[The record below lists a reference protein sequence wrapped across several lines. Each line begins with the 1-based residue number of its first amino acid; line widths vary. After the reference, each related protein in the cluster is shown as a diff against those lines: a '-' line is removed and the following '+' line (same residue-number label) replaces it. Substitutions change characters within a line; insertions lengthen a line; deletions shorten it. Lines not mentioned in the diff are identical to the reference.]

1 MQLEQLTARSFRN
14 LADVDLAWGT
24 GFNIIWGNNAQGKTN
39 LLEAV
44 YLLGHLKSFR
54 GARTAELIQEGMC
67 AARLSGRLIS
77 GNVQHRL
84 DLTLE
89 QQGQTPRLDGKP
101 VQRLSQFIGTLRPV
115 LFTADELILLKGSP
129 AGRRTLL
136 DRAVLQADPGY
147 LDRFQTYNR
156 VLRQRNQLL
165 REKAAAAILEPWN
178 EALVE
183 NGAHI
188 RHDRLIYLEGLRQV
202 LAGIGR
208 EIADSD
214 ERLELQYLQ
223 ATSSVNRDGLC
234 TELRH
239 ELERLH
245 VRERQLGQTLVG
257 PHRDDPEPRIDGRP
271 LKLFGSQGQH
281 RSFLLAF
288 KAAQLIDLERRLD
301 EPPLLLLDDLA
312 SELDARR
319 QASFFAFL
327 RRRRGQVLITTTHPA
342 TLGEAVCPQAR
353 FFHVEEGRIEER
365 QAV

>member
-1 MQLEQLTARSFRN
+1 MFLEQLNVRQFRN
-14 LADVDLAWGT
+14 LSAATLQWGP
-24 GFNIIWGNNAQGKTN
+24 GFNVIWGNNAQGKTN

-44 YLLGHLKSFR
+44 YLLGQLKSFR
-54 GARTAELIQEGMC
+54 GARTAELIQCGTA
-67 AARLSGRLIS
+67 AARLTAQLVS
-77 GNVQHRL
+77 GNVQRRL
-84 DLTLE
+84 EVTLE
-89 QQGQTPRLDGKP
+89 KHGQTPRLDGKP

-115 LFTADELILLKGSP
+115 LFTADELILLKSAP
-129 AGRRTLL
+129 AGRRALL

-147 LDRFQTYNR
+147 LDRVQGYAR

-165 REKAAAAILEPWN
+165 RDRAGAAELRPWN
-178 EALVE
+178 EALIDS
-183 NGAHI
+183 GAQI
-188 RHDRLIYLEGLRQV
+188 RYDRCGFLGQLQPV

-214 ERLELQYLQ
+214 EQLALRYL
-223 ATSSVNRDGLC
+223 ATTDIGTLRN
-234 TELRH
+234 ELRM
-239 ELERLH
+239 ELERLLP
-245 VRERQLGQTLVG
+245 RERQLQQTLAG
-257 PHRDDPEPRIDGRP
+257 PHRDDPEPQIDGQP

-288 KAAQLIDLERRLD
+288 KAAQLIDLEARLG

-312 SELDARR
+312 SELDAQR

-353 FFHVEEGRIEER
+353 YFHVERGRLEER
-365 QAV
+365 QAI

>member
-1 MQLEQLTARSFRN
+1 MHLEQLTVRQFRN
-14 LADVDLAWGT
+14 LNEVDLLWGE
-24 GFNIIWGNNAQGKTN
+24 GFNIIWGDNAQGKTN

-54 GARTAELIQEGMC
+54 GARTAELIQEQME
-67 AARLSGRLIS
+67 AARLAGRLTR

-84 DLTLE
+84 EITLE
-89 QQGQTPRLDGKP
+89 KHGQTPRLDGKP
-101 VQRLSQFIGTLRPV
+101 VQRLSQFLGTLRPV
-115 LFTADELILLKGSP
+115 LFTADELMLLKGSP
-129 AGRRTLL
+129 AGRRALL

-147 LDRFQTYNR
+147 LDRVQAYQR
-156 VLRQRNQLL
+156 ILRQRNQLL
-165 REKAAAAILEPWN
+165 RERADAETLAPWN
-178 EALVE
+178 EALIQS
-183 NGAHI
+183 GARI
-188 RHDRLIYLEGLRQV
+188 REDRCNYLAGLQPV

-208 EIADSD
+208 EIADHDECLTLHYPAETDKPVQESLRRELALVLPR
-214 ERLELQYLQ
+214 ERL
-223 ATSSVNRDGLC
+223 
-234 TELRH
+234 
-239 ELERLH
+239 
-245 VRERQLGQTLVG
+245 LGQTLAG
-257 PHRDDPEPRIDGRP
+257 PHRDDPEPLVDGRP
-271 LKLFGSQGQH
+271 LKQYGSQGQH

-288 KAAQLIDLERRLD
+288 KAAQLINLEERLG

-353 FFHVEEGRIEER
+353 YFRVKQGRIEER

>member
-1 MQLEQLTARSFRN
+1 MHLDQLTVRQFRN
-14 LADVDLAWGT
+14 LVEADLIWGP

-54 GARTAELIQEGMC
+54 GARTADLIQDGTTT
-67 AARLSGRLIS
+67 ARLAGRLTS
-77 GNVQHRL
+77 GEVQHRL
-84 DLTLE
+84 EVTLE
-89 QQGQTPRLDGKP
+89 KGGQTPRLDGKP
-101 VQRLSQFIGTLRPV
+101 VQRLSQFLGTLRPV
-115 LFTADELILLKGSP
+115 LFTVDELVLLKGSP
-129 AGRRTLL
+129 AGRRALL

-147 LDRFQTYNR
+147 LDRFQAYNR

-165 REKAAAAILEPWN
+165 RDRADPEVLEPWS
-178 EALVE
+178 EALIE
-183 NGAHI
+183 SGARI
-188 RHDRLIYLEGLRQV
+188 RQDRLAYMAGLQQV
-202 LAGIGR
+202 LSGVGR

-214 ERLELQYLQ
+214 ERLALRYPQ
-223 ATSSVNRDGLC
+223 AVDQGNLLGGL
-234 TELRH
+234 RR
-239 ELERLH
+239 ELERLLP
-245 VRERQLGQTLVG
+245 RERQLGQTLAG
-257 PHRDDPEPRIDGRP
+257 PHRDDPEPLIDGRP

-288 KAAQLIDLERRLD
+288 KAAQLIDLEGRLG

-353 FFHVEEGRIEER
+353 YFHVEQGRIEER

>member
-1 MQLEQLTARSFRN
+1 MHLEQLTVRQFRN
-14 LADVDLAWGT
+14 LSDAELHWGT

-54 GARTAELIQEGMC
+54 GARTVELIQENTT

-84 DLTLE
+84 EVTLE
-89 QQGQTPRLDGKP
+89 KEGQTPRLDGKP
-101 VQRLSQFIGTLRPV
+101 VQRLSQFLGTLRPV
-115 LFTADELILLKGSP
+115 LFTADELILLKGPP
-129 AGRRTLL
+129 AGRRALL

-147 LDRFQTYNR
+147 LDRVQAYNR
-156 VLRQRNQLL
+156 TLRQRNQLL
-165 REKAAAAILEPWN
+165 KDRAATDTLEPWN
-178 EALVE
+178 EALIE
-183 NGAHI
+183 SGTRI
-188 RHDRLIYLEGLRQV
+188 RRDRLDYLAGLQQV

-208 EIADSD
+208 DIADSD
-214 ERLELQYLQ
+214 EQLALRYPLAAESGDLQ
-223 ATSSVNRDGLC
+223 A
-234 TELRH
+234 ELRR
-239 ELERLH
+239 ELTRLLP
-245 VRERQLGQTLVG
+245 RERHLGQTLAG
-257 PHRDDPEPRIDGRP
+257 PHRDDPEPLIDGRP

-288 KAAQLIDLERRLD
+288 KAAQLIDLEGRLG

-312 SELDARR
+312 SELDAKR

-353 FFHVEEGRIEER
+353 YFHVEQGRIQER

>member
-1 MQLEQLTARSFRN
+1 MHLEQLTVRQFRN
-14 LADVDLAWGT
+14 LAEADLNWGN

-54 GARTAELIQEGMC
+54 GARTAELIQENNP
-67 AARLSGRLIS
+67 AARLAGRLTS
-77 GNVQHRL
+77 RNVQHRL
-84 DLTLE
+84 EVTLE
-89 QQGQTPRLDGKP
+89 KQGQTPRLDGKP
-101 VQRLSQFIGTLRPV
+101 VQRLSQFLGTLRPV
-115 LFTADELILLKGSP
+115 LFTADELVLLKGSP
-129 AGRRTLL
+129 SGRRALL

-147 LDRFQTYNR
+147 LDRVQAYNR
-156 VLRQRNQLL
+156 ILRQRNQLL
-165 REKAAAAILEPWN
+165 RERSAAAALEPWSQ
-178 EALVE
+178 ALIE
-183 NGAHI
+183 SGARI
-188 RHDRLIYLEGLRQV
+188 RQDRLNYLAGLQQV

-214 ERLELQYLQ
+214 ERLALHYLETAAPGEL
-223 ATSSVNRDGLC
+223 AA
-234 TELRH
+234 ELGR
-239 ELERLH
+239 ELERLLP
-245 VRERQLGQTLVG
+245 RERQLGQTLAG
-257 PHRDDPEPRIDGRP
+257 PHRDDPEPLIDGRP

-288 KAAQLIDLERRLD
+288 KAAQLVDLEGRLG

-353 FFHVEEGRIEER
+353 YFHVEQGRIDER

>member
-1 MQLEQLTARSFRN
+1 MYLEQLTVRQFRN
-14 LADVDLAWGT
+14 LSEADLLWGT

-54 GARTAELIQEGMC
+54 GARTVELIQENAP
-67 AARLSGRLIS
+67 AARLAGRLTS

-84 DLTLE
+84 EVTLE
-89 QQGQTPRLDGKP
+89 KHGQTPRLDGKP
-101 VQRLSQFIGTLRPV
+101 VQRLSQFLGTLRLV

-129 AGRRTLL
+129 AGRRALL
-136 DRAVLQADPGY
+136 DRAVLQTDPGY
-147 LDRFQTYNR
+147 LDRVQAYNR
-156 VLRQRNQLL
+156 ILRQRNQLL
-165 REKAAAAILEPWN
+165 KERAAPKTLEPWN
-178 EALVE
+178 EALIE
-183 NGAHI
+183 SGARI
-188 RHDRLIYLEGLRQV
+188 RQDRLGYLAGLQQV

-214 ERLELQYLQ
+214 ERLALHYPLTAEPGELH
-223 ATSSVNRDGLC
+223 D
-234 TELRH
+234 ELRR
-239 ELERLH
+239 ELERLLP
-245 VRERQLGQTLVG
+245 RERQLGQSLAG
-257 PHRDDPEPRIDGRP
+257 PHRDDPEPLIDGRP

-288 KAAQLIDLERRLD
+288 KAAQLIDLEGRLG

-353 FFHVEEGRIEER
+353 YFHVEQGRIEER

>member
-1 MQLEQLTARSFRN
+1 MHLEQLTVRQFRN
-14 LADVDLAWGT
+14 LAEADLHWGT

-54 GARTAELIQEGMC
+54 GARTAELIKDGAP
-67 AARLSGRLIS
+67 AARLAGRLTS
-77 GNVQHRL
+77 SNVQHRL
-84 DLTLE
+84 EITFE
-89 QQGQTPRLDGKP
+89 MHGQTPRLDGKP
-101 VQRLSQFIGTLRPV
+101 VQRLSQFLGTLRPV

-129 AGRRTLL
+129 AGRRALL

-147 LDRFQTYNR
+147 LDRVQAYHR
-156 VLRQRNQLL
+156 ILRQRNQLL
-165 REKAAAAILEPWN
+165 RERVAAATLEPWS
-178 EALVE
+178 EALIAS
-183 NGAHI
+183 GARI
-188 RHDRLIYLEGLRQV
+188 RQDRLIYLIGLQEI

-214 ERLELQYLQ
+214 ERLALNYLQTAKPSELQ
-223 ATSSVNRDGLC
+223 AD
-234 TELRH
+234 LRR
-239 ELERLH
+239 ELERLFP
-245 VRERQLGQTLVG
+245 RECQLGQTLVG
-257 PHRDDPEPRIDGRP
+257 PHRDDPEPLIDGRP

-288 KAAQLIDLERRLD
+288 KAAQLIDLEKRLG

-353 FFHVEEGRIEER
+353 YFHVEQGRIEER